1 MGDVSMRQTKDEGEA
16 INPHERELIVR
27 YLSYALKDVGAVSET
42 GLHLLQMTIAALSN
56 EAAAE
61 SSNQE
66 PPVISCH

>member
-16 INPHERELIVR
+16 ADPHERDLIVK
-27 YLSYALKDVGAVSET
+27 YLSYALEDVRAVSET

-61 SSNQE
+61 ISNQE
-66 PPVISCH
+66 PPVVSCH